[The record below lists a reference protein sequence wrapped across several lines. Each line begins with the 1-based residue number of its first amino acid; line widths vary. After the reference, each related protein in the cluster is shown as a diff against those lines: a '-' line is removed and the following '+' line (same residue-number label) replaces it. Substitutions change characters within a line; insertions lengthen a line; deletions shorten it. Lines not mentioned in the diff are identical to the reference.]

1 MFIIVDCC
9 GVFLEQMFFAQDGR
23 WPSVGYLNGTPN
35 DAHSH
40 SYWRKFDSIRL
51 SSEMQLESAS
61 TSVGVDNINHMI
73 VLEPGWLSP
82 GLKYIIVKQLQE
94 LACKRI
100 CY

>member
-1 MFIIVDCC
+1 MSS
-9 GVFLEQMFFAQDGR
+9 AR
-23 WPSVGYLNGTPN
+23 WKMAICRLSKWDSQLTLI
-35 DAHSH
+35 HTLTQ
-40 SYWRKFDSIRL
+40 RKFDSIRL
-51 SSEMQLESAS
+51 AMQLESAS
-61 TSVGVDNINHMI
+61 IIYVGVDNINHMI